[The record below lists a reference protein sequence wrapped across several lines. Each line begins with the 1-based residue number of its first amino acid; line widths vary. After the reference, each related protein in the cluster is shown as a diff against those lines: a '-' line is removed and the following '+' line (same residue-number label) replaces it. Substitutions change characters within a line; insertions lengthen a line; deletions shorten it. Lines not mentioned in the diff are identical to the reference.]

1 MWQRIREAIGETI
14 RTEFTAI
21 LLLGYWLYSHGLLR
35 SIYQWVIGLLG
46 LR

>member
-1 MWQRIREAIGETI
+1 MWQRIREAIVETI
-14 RTEFTAI
+14 RTEFI
-21 LLLGYWLYSHGLLR
+21 GIILLGYWLYRHGLLR